1 MARTRY
7 PSVKDAAAE
16 ILREVHAERLV
27 KTAEQQILR
36 QVEAPRTDVGEDLTK
51 LAAAMREVDVDNPE
65 VTYADLHNFMAQC
78 NER

>member
-1 MARTRY
+1 MARVNY

-36 QVEAPRTDVGEDLTK
+36 QVEAPRTEVSNGLCK
-51 LAAAMREVDVDNPE
+51 LAAAMRDLEVDNPE